1 MRTRPQRRALVPSSG
16 ERWSGQDKQ
25 SSAAQRLAFGRS
37 RMRFRLGRD
46 PSGTA
51 GRASPSVPSVP
62 PVPSVPSVSPVGW
75 RESMAVLER
84 LHCKVVPSA
93 PPAYYFVWATLF
105 FIYSLLS
112 SLRSSL
118 LSRFLSS
125 YIFCLFYSLFSSLF
139 YQRGGFLP
147 GFPFYLRFSLPLPN
161 DLSSRHSL

>member
-37 RMRFRLGRD
+37 RMRFHLGRD

-51 GRASPSVPSVP
+51 GRASPSVPSV
-62 PVPSVPSVSPVGW
+62 SPVGW
-75 RESMAVLER
+75 RESMAGLER

-93 PPAYYFVWATLF
+93 PPAYYFVWATPF
-105 FIYSLLS
+105 FISSFLS